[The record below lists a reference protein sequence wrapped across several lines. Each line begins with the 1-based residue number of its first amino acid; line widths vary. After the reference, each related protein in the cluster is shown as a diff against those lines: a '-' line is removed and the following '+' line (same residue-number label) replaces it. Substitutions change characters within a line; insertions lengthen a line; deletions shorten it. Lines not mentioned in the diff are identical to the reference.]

1 MISVVSLIITFLGII
16 SMLIMGLLVS
26 KSNAKTKYNMEKRV
40 KNINYKKVIKVWIF
54 LQILILLT
62 FKKDTTLD
70 YIIIILTPLILMC
83 LILVNAIF
91 SHQKGEKFNK
101 DEFEIYK
108 KSFIRNKKI
117 DEIIN

>member
-1 MISVVSLIITFLGII
+1 MISVVSFLFVLLWIV
-16 SMLIMGLLVS
+16 SRLIMGLLVS
-26 KSNAKTKYNMEKRV
+26 RYDAKTKYNMEKRV
-40 KNINYKKVIKVWIF
+40 KNINYKKVVKVWTF

-83 LILVNAIF
+83 LILINAIF
-91 SHQKGEKFNK
+91 SHQKGEKFDK